1 MIPYITYANP
11 NTIKAVTKAVRIRV
25 VQIYLHSGC
34 PANIQCNTHMISYFK
49 YPNPDSIVTDANI
62 SLKGPARLTFMRM
75 LSLGLE
81 QQLHKGDQI
90 TINYS

>member
-1 MIPYITYANP
+1 MISYITYTNP
-11 NTIKAVTKAVRIRV
+11 NTIKAAMKAVRIRV

-34 PANIQCNTHMISYFK
+34 PANIQCNTHMISYIK
-49 YPNPDSIVTDANI
+49 YTNPDSIVTDANI
-62 SLKGPARLTFMRM
+62 FLKGLARLTFMCM

-81 QQLHKGDQI
+81 QQLQKGDQI